1 MPGGAG
7 IPREVCKTGEAPRPR
22 GGQDA
27 IRGKLLGGVLCFPR
41 KFRATGTDHS
51 TPPRNASPALGA
63 QPEAA
68 PLPPRSA
75 RHAGGGTNPFLLFF
89 IGKIPLRPAPGT
101 IRNPIRAGEI
111 LRIIAAQTSRAT
123 PAGTT
128 VPRFARV
135 LPKQFLWNIPR
146 APGTEFLSPSFACP
160 LPGEP
165 FLFSFTKTVSTSLE
179 KVVPA
184 EQNKKI
190 ITDKK

>member
-111 LRIIAAQTSRAT
+111 LRIIAAQTSRAMHE
-123 PAGTT
+123 GT
-128 VPRFARV
+128 VFSRHDIHPQSGWVGVFPVGAASLRQQILR
-135 LPKQFLWNIPR
+135 R
-146 APGTEFLSPSFACP
+146 ACEAEPSS
-160 LPGEP
+160 GRT
-165 FLFSFTKTVSTSLE
+165 FSVFVHENCFHFVGKSRPCGA
-179 KVVPA
+179 K
-184 EQNKKI
+184 
-190 ITDKK
+190 